1 MGVGMVAGRPAE
13 SSANISAQPSSTTS
27 AVQLPPQNLT
37 VLGST
42 GSIGV
47 NTLDVIARHPSL
59 SVYALTAGRND
70 ALLLEQCLAFS
81 PEVAVMADAAA
92 AERLQAALHEAGSS
106 TRVEQGE
113 DALAAVA
120 SSERVDTVMAA
131 IVGAAGMRP
140 ALAAANAG
148 KKVLLANKEA
158 LVMTG
163 ELFMQAAQQ
172 SGATVLPIDSEHNA
186 IFQCLPATGQA
197 ERGSDLRAQG
207 VRRVVLTASGGP
219 FLHADPQTLAS
230 VTPAQ
235 ACNHP
240 NWSMG
245 RKISVDSA
253 TMMNKGLEYIE
264 ACYLFALQPA
274 QVDVVI
280 HPQSIVHSMVEYHDG
295 SVLAQMGSPDM
306 RVPIAHALAWP
317 QRVDSGASFLD
328 LATSPDLQFYQ
339 PDLERFP
346 CLGLGIEAARQGG
359 YAPTI
364 LNAAN
369 EVAVAAFLD
378 ETLRFTD
385 IARVVSATLE
395 RITCTE
401 PLSLAMIQQVDEEAR
416 TVATGLV
423 SKHRF

>member
-1 MGVGMVAGRPAE
+1 MPAG
-13 SSANISAQPSSTTS
+13 NGIQLSAQS
-27 AVQLPPQNLT
+27 LT

-47 NTLDVIARHPSL
+47 NTLDVVARHPSL
-59 SVYALTAGRND
+59 TIYALTAGSND
-70 ALLLEQCLAFS
+70 ALMLEQCLAFT
-81 PEVAVMADAAA
+81 PQVAVMADADAA
-92 AERLQAALHEAGSS
+92 QRLKAALTDAGSQ
-106 TRVEQGE
+106 TRVEQGD

-120 SSERVDTVMAA
+120 AAEAVDTVMAA
-131 IVGAAGMRP
+131 IVGAAGMLP
-140 ALAAANAG
+140 ALAAAKAG

-163 ELFMQAAQQ
+163 ELFMRAARD
-172 SGATVLPIDSEHNA
+172 SGATILPIDSEHNA
-186 IFQCLPATGQA
+186 IFQCLPASGQT
-197 ERGSDLRAQG
+197 EPGCDLRSQG

-219 FLHADPQTLAS
+219 FLHADPQTLAA

-264 ACYLFALQPA
+264 ACYLFDLQPA

-346 CLGLGIEAARQGG
+346 CLALGIEAARQGG
-359 YAPTI
+359 YVPAT

-378 ETLRFTD
+378 GKLRFTD
-385 IARVVSATLE
+385 IATVVSDTLA

-416 TVATGLV
+416 AVAAGLV
-423 SKHRF
+423 NQHA